1 MSAPL
6 TVTVLGCGGSD
17 GVPLIGGDGGQG
29 AWGRCDPAEPRNR
42 RSRASIHVS
51 DGQTGL
57 LIDLSPDLRQQ
68 LLSYRIATIDAVL
81 VTHEHADHTH
91 GIHELRR
98 LSKIAGHEIPL
109 FTDDLTATALET
121 RFGYVFAGSNGY
133 SANAIMNRIRPGQ
146 QFLAGTLN
154 VLPFEQD
161 HGFGNRTLG
170 FRIGPLAYSTDV
182 VALPPAAFEALA
194 GIDTWIVDCVQ
205 ETPHPTHANLATALA
220 WIERVKPRQA
230 ILTHMGP
237 QLDYRTLRAQLPERV
252 EPAYDGLVCTL
263 KT

>member
-1 MSAPL
+1 MSGAL

-17 GVPLIGGDGGQG
+17 GVPLIGGDDGQG

-42 RSRASIHVS
+42 RSRASVHVS

-68 LLSYRIATIDAVL
+68 LLDNRIAGIDAVL

-98 LSKIAGHEIPL
+98 LSSIAGHEIPL
-109 FTDDLTATALET
+109 FTDDVTATALET
-121 RFGYVFAGSNGY
+121 RFGYVFGGSNGY
-133 SANAIMNRIRPGQ
+133 SPNAVLKRIQAGDTIPV
-146 QFLAGTLN
+146 GTLD
-154 VLPFEQD
+154 VTAFQQD

-170 FRIGPLAYSTDV
+170 FRIGPFAYSTDV
-182 VALPPAAFEALA
+182 VDLPDVAFDMLA
-194 GIDTWIVDCVQ
+194 GVDTWIVDCVQ
-205 ETPHPTHANLATALA
+205 ETPHPTHANLEKALT
-220 WIERVKPRQA
+220 WIDRVKPRQA

-237 QLDYRTLRAQLPERV
+237 QLDYRSLRNRLPEGV
-252 EPAYDGLVCTL
+252 EPAYDGLAT
-263 KT
+263 TIER